1 MDHSYYF
8 RRRSSIT
15 DGRATSFGAGT
26 LCFVQPQRPLVAVA
40 LWLPYIL
47 EVSTLPSA
55 LQMRGNAL
63 LNALERS
70 ERGMVEVIQVS
81 LAGSGATTLVSENNA
96 KQRLVQR
103 WCEQQTCW
111 PLLMRCGLNGH
122 ALTVD
127 GDWTADGS
135 WESLQR
141 RHR

>member
-70 ERGMVEVIQVS
+70 ERGMVEGDSGFACWQWRHN
-81 LAGSGATTLVSENNA
+81 AGKR
-96 KQRLVQR
+96 KQR
-103 WCEQQTCW
+103 
-111 PLLMRCGLNGH
+111 
-122 ALTVD
+122 
-127 GDWTADGS
+127 
-135 WESLQR
+135 
-141 RHR
+141 